1 MRKAFP
7 DRSFVPKQASGE
19 EEAQQKKGP
28 TDGKRVMKPKAKAK
42 GAAKAKVEKASPK
55 SKGKKK

>member
-1 MRKAFP
+1 M
-7 DRSFVPKQASGE
+7 PKEASGQ